1 MIGLVLAAAVAGPAT
16 PAAQTP
22 NLYSQPA
29 NCPAVVEREVR
40 RQQVALQG
48 RARSGLQYAVWRRLE
63 GCSVPTPVGYHP
75 TYTAPGAADS
85 PLRREDAP
93 ADRR

>member
-1 MIGLVLAAAVAGPAT
+1 VIGLVLAAAVAGQAA
-16 PAAQTP
+16 PAARMP

-40 RQQVALQG
+40 RQQVALRG
-48 RARSGLQYAVWRRLE
+48 RALTGLQYAVWRRLE

-75 TYTAPGAADS
+75 ASSAP
-85 PLRREDAP
+85 RREDAP
-93 ADRR
+93 GDRR

>member
-1 MIGLVLAAAVAGPAT
+1 MIAFVLAAAVAGQAT
-16 PAAQTP
+16 PPADRIP

-29 NCPAVVEREVR
+29 NCPAVVEQEVR
-40 RQQVALQG
+40 RQLTAVG
-48 RARSGLQYAVWRRLE
+48 PRARSGFQYAVWRRLE

-75 TYTAPGAADS
+75 GRLGPAD
-85 PLRREDAP
+85 PVLKREDAP